1 MLQIDEHIFSNGWF
15 NHQLLLMEEI
25 LHHLGYIY
33 IYISIHIKPLG
44 YLPYQLSINRSHAF
58 VVCCII
64 PDQTLAPGSRSCND
78 QDVTTYNDTSCNPA
92 RPGCCTPLKTNMSPK
107 RDHFSKEY
115 FATIDFQG
123 TALRFQ
129 GSTCQSPKMVGEAMA
144 QGTFFFFS
152 FLAGFFPWK
161 IQGALKGF
169 AWAFW
174 IVDICQQPSSFRML
188 CKLPTLFCTENK
200 KTSLI
205 FRVEIKVSNNGCW
218 GMSGT

>member
-1 MLQIDEHIFSNGWF
+1 MGWDIYHINFPSTVVMLLWF
-15 NHQLLLMEEI
+15 VA
-25 LHHLGYIY
+25 
-33 IYISIHIKPLG
+33 S
-44 YLPYQLSINRSHAF
+44 YLI
-58 VVCCII
+58 
-64 PDQTLAPGSRSCND
+64 QTLAPGSRSCND

-107 RDHFSKEY
+107 RDYFSKEY
-115 FATIDFQG
+115 IFQPLIFRG
-123 TALRFQ
+123 QPFVFRGVPVRVQKWWEKPWHRA
-129 GSTCQSPKMVGEAMA
+129 P
-144 QGTFFFFS
+144 FFFS

-205 FRVEIKVSNNGCW
+205 FRAEIKVSNNGCW